1 MAMIRMLIAIVIV
14 SAGFANGGEKAAEI
28 LTRDANSEAD
38 QLREQAYVYQ
48 SLAYIEA
55 ATSLCHRMINR
66 HPNSP
71 QAGEAKARLIELGNL
86 RAQLLGNFAT
96 QSPDE
101 QPPAPA
107 YPPAD
112 EMLRHATEYIQLD
125 SKAGLLAAEIL
136 CQEIIRRHPGSPE
149 AMQAAE
155 QLLRIAAVKNPP
167 PAKPAEQA
175 ATPGKP
181 PQPAAADAKPQFSFE
196 EDQSEWSLPK
206 PEDLYGEETPQQK
219 R

>member
-1 MAMIRMLIAIVIV
+1 MIRMLVAIIIIFAGIAH
-14 SAGFANGGEKAAEI
+14 GGEKAAEI
-28 LTRDANSEAD
+28 LTRDANNEAD
-38 QLREQAYVYQ
+38 QLREQAYMYQ

-86 RAQLLGNFAT
+86 RAQLLGNFAA
-96 QSPDE
+96 QQPDE
-101 QPPAPA
+101 QPPAPV
-107 YPPAD
+107 YPSAD
-112 EMLRHATEYIQLD
+112 EMLRHATEYVRLD

-136 CQEIIRRHPGSPE
+136 CQEIIRRHPGTPE

-155 QLLRIAAVKNPP
+155 QLLRIAAVKNSP
-167 PAKPAEQA
+167 PAKPAGQA
-175 ATPGKP
+175 AATGKTA
-181 PQPAAADAKPQFSFE
+181 QPAAADAKPQFTFE
-196 EDQSEWSLPK
+196 EDRSEWSLPK
-206 PEDLYGEETPQQK
+206 PEDLYGEETPQRK